1 MKRVLQKAK
10 ALILPPRPDPAQ
22 SRRIAE
28 SRLLVSGAVAIV
40 LVLSIGMRIVTL
52 ADANASTR
60 VVQTNDQTNAERGR
74 ILDRNGRLLAGN
86 LPITLLH
93 ADPSEIMNITE
104 AAEKL
109 APLLPHHS
117 VASLQTL
124 LGKKARYVELDRQ
137 LTPKRHAAILKLGIP
152 GIHFTDSQT
161 RIYPRHR
168 AAAHILGQVDPDN
181 NGIAGIEKS
190 LNTQLAGGKDI
201 ALSIDLGVQAVMKT
215 EIKNQIDLF
224 KAIGGAGVLLDIHTG
239 EILGMTSFP
248 DFNPNSLG
256 MASGDARFN
265 RATKGLY
272 EMGSTFKVLNTAI
285 ALETGAASID
295 QQFEVSKPLRISRFT
310 ITDYHPYQR
319 PLNVPEILVYSS
331 NIGSALMAEAVGA
344 ETQRAYMK
352 KLGLLDRLDLELP
365 ETAQP
370 LSPTTWRRTTTAT
383 VSYGHGISVSLVHL
397 ASAIGAASGSGQRI
411 QPTLLKRNIGDTPV
425 QMRVFSDGTARAVR
439 SMMRLV
445 VSHKDGTGN
454 FAEAPGYMVGGK
466 TGTAEKITQTGGYS
480 RKANI
485 ATFVATFPVHD
496 PRYVLAILV
505 DEPKGQKHSHG
516 YATAGWVAAPAVK
529 RIVEQIAPILGVLPV
544 DEESPSIRQ
553 KLMLQFRIGNKEA
566 TLASY

>member
-1 MKRVLQKAK
+1 
-10 ALILPPRPDPAQ
+10 
-22 SRRIAE
+22 
-28 SRLLVSGAVAIV
+28 
-40 LVLSIGMRIVTL
+40 
-52 ADANASTR
+52 
-60 VVQTNDQTNAERGR
+60 
-74 ILDRNGRLLAGN
+74 
-86 LPITLLH
+86 
-93 ADPSEIMNITE
+93 
-104 AAEKL
+104 
-109 APLLPHHS
+109 
-117 VASLQTL
+117 
-124 LGKKARYVELDRQ
+124 
-137 LTPKRHAAILKLGIP
+137 
-152 GIHFTDSQT
+152 
-161 RIYPRHR
+161 
-168 AAAHILGQVDPDN
+168 
-181 NGIAGIEKS
+181 
-190 LNTQLAGGKDI
+190 
-201 ALSIDLGVQAVMKT
+201 MKT
-215 EIKNQIDLF
+215 EIKNQIDQF

-553 KLMLQFRIGNKEA
+553 KLMLQFKIGNKEA